1 MNIRQK
7 DVLNCLPLLAS
18 VLGDQYGVEVRI
30 GGREA
35 YTDGKVIHIPTL
47 PLDCDAETLAM
58 ARGFADHEA
67 GHIRHT
73 DFIAMKAVNMDAVTF
88 NLFNS
93 LEDWRVEKRLSAIFP
108 GCRQNLNWLIRK
120 FFVEETG
127 ARAGARTPALAV
139 LFYVLLTVTYRR

>member
-35 YTDGKVIHIPTL
+35 YTDGKVIHIPAL
-47 PLDCDAETLAM
+47 PLDCDVETLAM

-73 DFIAMKAVNMDAVTF
+73 DFIAMKAASLDAVTF

-93 LEDWRVEKRLSAIFP
+93 LEDWRGEKRLSAIFP
-108 GCRQNLNWLIRK
+108 GCRQNLNRLIRK

-127 ARAGARTPALAV
+127 AREHGPGREPRPV
-139 LFYVLLTVTYRR
+139 PFCSMCC